1 MGYLDSS
8 GLSKQVQYIKA
19 FVNDRIETNFNELGT
34 AAYENTSSFAPANHE
49 HNHATSANTAE
60 IANSLAVSRTI
71 DGVYFNG
78 SSKIVHYGTCSTAA
92 ATAAKTVSCTG
103 FTLVEGAGSRIIVKF
118 TKTNTAAN
126 PTLNVNST
134 GAKTIQYRGSAITA
148 GVLAAN
154 RTYEF
159 VYDGTNYQ
167 LVGDLSQDPTIKQD
181 AITGLTTNRF
191 GTCSTAAATAA
202 KTVSITSGTPTLE
215 TGLRVTVKFSN
226 ANTASTPT
234 LNVNSL
240 GAKNIFH
247 KGAQITTGDNK
258 SLLTGTCDFV
268 YDGTQWHL
276 VGNYIDT
283 NTDTKVNV
291 TLGATTKAYLLG
303 TSTTPTSTATG
314 VTAIADNNVYL
325 TTTSGQLHATSLE
338 TAGNVIVGGTANT
351 NYLQLPS
358 GIKLY

>member
-19 FVNDRIETNFNELGT
+19 YVNDRIETNFNELGT
-34 AAYENTSSFAPANHE
+34 AAYENANSFAPANHE
-49 HNHATSANTAE
+49 HNSVTLANTA
-60 IANSLAVSRTI
+60 NSLVSARAI
-71 DGVYFNG
+71 DGVNFNG
-78 SSKIVHYGTCSTAA
+78 STAIIHYGTCDTAA
-92 ATAAKTVSCTG
+92 DVMAKSVSCASY
-103 FTLVEGAGSRIIVKF
+103 TLVKGSRIIVKF
-118 TKTNTAAN
+118 TRTNIIDN
-126 PTLNVNST
+126 PTLNVNSS
-134 GAKTIQYRGSAITA
+134 GEKVIKYRGANLTA

-154 RTYEF
+154 RVYEF
-159 VYDGTNYQ
+159 IYDGSYYQ

-181 AITGLTTNRF
+181 AITGVTTNRF
-191 GTCSTAAATAA
+191 GTCSTAASTAA

-247 KGAQITTGDNK
+247 KGTQITTGDNK

-283 NTDTKVNV
+283 KVNV

-314 VTAIADNNVYL
+314 VTAIGDTNVYL
-325 TTTSGQLHATSLE
+325 TTTSGQLHVASLE
-338 TAGNVIVGGTANT
+338 TAGNVVVGGTANT